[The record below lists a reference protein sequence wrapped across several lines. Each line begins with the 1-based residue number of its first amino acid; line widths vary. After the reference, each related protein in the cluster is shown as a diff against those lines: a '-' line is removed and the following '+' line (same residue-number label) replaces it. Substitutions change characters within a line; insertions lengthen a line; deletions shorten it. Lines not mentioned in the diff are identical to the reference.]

1 MSSNYPKGSE
11 WRQWDLHIHT
21 PASFHW
27 NGQRFKGD
35 PLAPANYALVDEM
48 INALNN
54 AKPAVFAL
62 MDYWTFDGWFALKN
76 RLKQSDAPKL
86 NKTVFPGIE
95 LRLMAPMKGRLN
107 AHVIFSDEINDQG
120 LRDFRSNL
128 KIEFPGQDPKNL
140 SNDALIQFARTVAID
155 KLNHHS
161 LDTSKVNDF
170 DDYALKAGAIMAE
183 LNCSSYKD
191 AIQKVPND
199 QAIGFMPFDTNDGL
213 TDIDR
218 NEHYAYTLGLFKT
231 SPIFETRKQE
241 SWEAFAGVKTD
252 KNKKWIDSFQSTLKN
267 IPRLAVSG
275 SDAHQFVG
283 VSGDNDKRGY
293 GDYPSG
299 KITWIKANPTFS
311 GLKQAIKEPAKRSCI
326 GSKPSKLEVYA
337 SNKSQFINTI
347 KISKNTQAKLDTG
360 HWLDGTSIALN
371 SDLVAIIGN
380 KGSGKSALADIT
392 ALLGNSKQS
401 HHFSFLKKDRFRG
414 RNGEPAKYFDAELL
428 WADSTNIS
436 KNLALN
442 PSAESVELVKYIP
455 QGHFEELCNAHV
467 SGKNNAFE
475 NELRAVIFSHA
486 DENVRLGA
494 LDFDQLIDIQEN
506 SVRDKLTHVRTS
518 LTKLNKE
525 ITENE
530 AQQEPEIRNS
540 ILQKISHKEHV
551 IDEINNTMPTEVIKP
566 TEELSKEQKAFTAT
580 LTEHAENIKA
590 SVDAQTSNNDLI
602 TSHSLKL
609 KACKNLREHLNLLKR
624 NYTEFESN
632 AGTDAKTIGISLND
646 LAQLTVSF
654 DKIEETEN
662 ASTEQKIN
670 LQAEQ
675 SRLDD
680 QIIVLKEKQSKL
692 RTQLGAPQQVYQKYL
707 EDMIA
712 WKTKVTN
719 AKGNKDEPDSLLGLK
734 ARLDQLD
741 KLPAKIKEQLE
752 GRNKLTLEIFDILDE
767 QRASREL
774 LFSPVQKLIQTN
786 SLIRDEYKLQFKS
799 EITCTPEYF
808 SSQLFELIKQS
819 SGEFRGEEESFNL
832 IVSLMDKHDINTKE
846 GVEGFISELLLK
858 LHGTSNNKAS
868 IKSIMRKNKEPYEV
882 YDLIF
887 SLSFLTPRY
896 TLLFQ
901 DAHIEQLSPGQR
913 GALLL
918 IFYLLVDKGS
928 MPIILDQPE
937 ENLDNETIVSLLVPV
952 LCEAKKIRQI
962 IMVTHNPNLAVVCD
976 AEQIIHCDFNRK
988 NNSTI
993 SYTSGAIESSIINQK
1008 VVNVLEGTMPAFS
1021 NREQK
1026 YNKEI

>member
-27 NGQRFKGD
+27 NGQKFEGD
-35 PLAPANYALVDEM
+35 PLAPSNYALVDEM
-48 INALNN
+48 IHALNN
-54 AKPAVFAL
+54 AKPEVFAL

-76 RLKQSDAPKL
+76 RLKQPDSPTL

-95 LRLMAPMKGRLN
+95 LRLVAPMKGRLN
-107 AHVIFSDEINDQG
+107 AHVIFSDEIKDQD
-120 LRDFRSNL
+120 LHDFKSNL

-140 SNDALIQFARTVAID
+140 SDDALRQFARTVADD
-155 KLNHHS
+155 KLKYHS
-161 LDTSKVNDF
+161 LDKSKVNDYEV
-170 DDYALKAGAIMAE
+170 YALKAGAIMAE
-183 LNCSSYKD
+183 LNCNSYKD

-252 KNKKWIDSFQSTLKN
+252 ANKKWIDSFQSTLKN

-326 GSKPSKLEVYA
+326 GAKPSKLELYET
-337 SNKSQFINTI
+337 NKSQFIETI
-347 KISKNTQAKLDTG
+347 KISKNTEAKPDTG
-360 HWLDGTSIALN
+360 NWLDATSITLN

-401 HHFSFLKKDRFRG
+401 HHFSFLKKERFRG

-442 PSAESVELVKYIP
+442 PDVESVELVKYIP

-467 SGKNNAFE
+467 SGKSNAFE
-475 NELRAVIFSHA
+475 KELRAVIFSHA
-486 DENVRLGA
+486 DESIRLGA

-506 SVRDKLTHVRTS
+506 SVRDKLAHVRANLS
-518 LTKLNKE
+518 KLNKE

-530 AQQEPEIRNS
+530 AQLEPKIRSS
-540 ILQKISHKEHV
+540 ILQRITHKQHV
-551 IDEINNTMPTEVIKP
+551 IDEMNNIKPVEIIKP
-566 TEELSKEQKAFTAT
+566 TEELSVEQKAFTTHLSELAD
-580 LTEHAENIKA
+580 NIKA
-590 SVDAQTSNNDLI
+590 AVDIQTANNDLI
-602 TSHSLKL
+602 TSFSLKL
-609 KACKNLREHLNLLKR
+609 KACKDLREHLGLLKR
-624 NYTEFESN
+624 NFIEFESN
-632 AGTDAKTIGISLND
+632 AGTDAKIIGLSLNN
-646 LAQLTVSF
+646 LAQLTVSY
-654 DKIEETEN
+654 DKLEEVEN
-662 ASTEQKIN
+662 TSTEQKIK
-670 LQAEQ
+670 LQEEQ
-675 SRLDD
+675 SKLDD
-680 QIIVLKEKQSKL
+680 QIVTLKDKQSKL
-692 RTQLGAPQQVYQKYL
+692 STQLDAPQQIYQKYL
-707 EDMIA
+707 EDIIA
-712 WKTKVTN
+712 WEAKVTN

-734 ARLDQLD
+734 ARLEQLD
-741 KLPAKIKEQLE
+741 KIPATKEEQLE
-752 GRNKLTLEIFDILDE
+752 KRGKLTLEIFNVLDE
-767 QRASREL
+767 QRSSREL
-774 LFSPVQKLIQTN
+774 LFNPVQQLIQNN
-786 SLIRDEYKLQFKS
+786 SLIRDEYKLQFRS
-799 EITCTPEYF
+799 EITCTSEYF
-808 SSQLFELIKQS
+808 SSKLFELIKQS

-832 IVSLMDKHDINTKE
+832 IVSLMDKNDINTKE
-846 GVEGFISELLLK
+846 GVEGFTSDLLLK
-858 LHGTSNNKAS
+858 LHGTSNDTAS
-868 IKSIMRKNKEPYEV
+868 IKSIMRKNKEPHEV
-882 YDLIF
+882 YDLIY
-887 SLSFLTPRY
+887 SLGFLTPRY

-952 LCEAKKIRQI
+952 LCDAKKNRQI

-988 NNSTI
+988 NDSSIT
-993 SYTSGAIESSIINQK
+993 YTTGAIESRVINQK
-1008 VVNVLEGTMPAFS
+1008 VVNVLEGTMPAFN

-1026 YNKEI
+1026 YNKD